1 MHACDR
7 GSRHMS
13 AAKPLSRRASVRQP
27 FHTCAILLACM
38 VAACGQEHPAAPQ
51 RAAQTA
57 ETAPD
62 PSPKS
67 IASPET
73 ALATHRLRTLAA
85 TALRSGHLL
94 TPAGD
99 SALEYYLALH
109 ELRPNDHAVASAL
122 ADLQPYALIA
132 TEQGIARGDLGEARR
147 LLALMERIDPQA
159 PSLPRLKGRSEEHT
173 SEIQSLMRISY
184 AVF

>member
-85 TALRSGHLL
+85 TAHRSAHLL

-99 SALEYYLALH
+99 KIGK
-109 ELRPNDHAVASAL
+109 ASC
-122 ADLQPYALIA
+122 
-132 TEQGIARGDLGEARR
+132 R
-147 LLALMERIDPQA
+147 ERVC
-159 PSLPRLKGRSEEHT
+159 KYV
-173 SEIQSLMRISY
+173 EI
-184 AVF
+184 

>member
-1 MHACDR
+1 
-7 GSRHMS
+7 
-13 AAKPLSRRASVRQP
+13 
-27 FHTCAILLACM
+27 M

-122 ADLQPYALIA
+122 ADLQPY
-132 TEQGIARGDLGEARR
+132 
-147 LLALMERIDPQA
+147 
-159 PSLPRLKGRSEEHT
+159 RSEEHT
-173 SEIQSLMRISY
+173 SELQSLMRLSS
-184 AVF
+184 AVFCLKKKK

>member
-1 MHACDR
+1 
-7 GSRHMS
+7 MS
-13 AAKPLSRRASVRQP
+13 AAKPLARRASVRQP

-85 TALRSGHLL
+85 TALRSGHML
-94 TPAGD
+94 
-99 SALEYYLALH
+99 
-109 ELRPNDHAVASAL
+109 
-122 ADLQPYALIA
+122 
-132 TEQGIARGDLGEARR
+132 
-147 LLALMERIDPQA
+147 
-159 PSLPRLKGRSEEHT
+159 RSEERRVGKECV
-173 SEIQSLMRISY
+173 SPCRARWSPDP
-184 AVF
+184 

>member
-13 AAKPLSRRASVRQP
+13 AAKPLSRRASVRKP

-62 PSPKS
+62 PSPKY
-67 IASPET
+67 IATPAT
-73 ALATHRLRTLAA
+73 AFATHRPQTLAA
-85 TALRSGHLL
+85 TATGRGPPL
-94 TPAGD
+94 TPTG
-99 SALEYYLALH
+99 ER
-109 ELRPNDHAVASAL
+109 EHAY
-122 ADLQPYALIA
+122 D
-132 TEQGIARGDLGEARR
+132 
-147 LLALMERIDPQA
+147 
-159 PSLPRLKGRSEEHT
+159 
-173 SEIQSLMRISY
+173 
-184 AVF
+184 

>member
-1 MHACDR
+1 MI
-7 GSRHMS
+7 
-13 AAKPLSRRASVRQP
+13 RRPPRSTRTDTRFP
-27 FHTCAILLACM
+27 YTTLF
-38 VAACGQEHPAAPQ
+38 
-51 RAAQTA
+51 R
-57 ETAPD
+57 
-62 PSPKS
+62 S
-67 IASPET
+67 ASPET

-159 PSLPRLKGRSEEHT
+159 PSLPRLKGGIADIERIAAEHAAEQAREIGAARRLAEEQQGQTTLRGRARGEAT
-173 SEIQSLMRISY
+173 SNHEET
-184 AVF
+184 AET